1 MCRRSPARFPAAQS
15 PCYNLGALQP
25 PDFGKPD
32 STRIRRAAT
41 LLPLAQLVVGL
52 VGAGALSWPSGWPAA
67 LGFLTGAG
75 IVALGHAAFGWR
87 TSLRPVVVPAGRVFV
102 RLLVG
107 TLLKWLVIGSG
118 LALTMATTGLP
129 AGFVL
134 AGALCALLAYPIL
147 MIWLLR

>member
-1 MCRRSPARFPAAQS
+1 MPACFPVAQS

-25 PDFGKPD
+25 PTFGKPD
-32 STRIRRAAT
+32 SSQIRRAAIA
-41 LLPLAQLVVGL
+41 LPLAQLAVGL
-52 VGAGALSWPSGWPAA
+52 VGAGVLAWPGGWPAA

-75 IVALGHAAFGWR
+75 VVALGHAAFGWR
-87 TSLRPVVVPAGRVFV
+87 TSLRPAVVPAGRVFV

-118 LALTMATTGLP
+118 LALTMATAGLP
-129 AGFVL
+129 TGFLL

>member
-1 MCRRSPARFPAAQS
+1 M
-15 PCYNLGALQP
+15 QP
-25 PDFGKPD
+25 LAPGKSD
-32 STRIRRAAT
+32 YSQLRRAA
-41 LLPLAQLVVGL
+41 LVLPLAQLLVGM
-52 VGAGALSWPSGWPAA
+52 VGAGVAAWSGGWGAA
-67 LGFLTGAG
+67 LGFLAGAA
-75 IVALGHAAFGWR
+75 IVAAGHVVFGWR
-87 TSLRPVVVPAGRVFV
+87 TSLRPAIAPAGRVFV
-102 RLLVG
+102 RLLLG

>member
-1 MCRRSPARFPAAQS
+1 MKQS

-25 PDFGKPD
+25 PASGKPD
-32 STRIRRAAT
+32 YIQLRRAA
-41 LLPLAQLVVGL
+41 LALPLAQLAVG
-52 VGAGALSWPSGWPAA
+52 
-67 LGFLTGAG
+67 LTGAG
-75 IVALGHAAFGWR
+75 VVAWTGGWTAALAFLAGAGMVAIGQAAFGWR
-87 TSLRPVVVPAGRVFV
+87 TALRPAIVPAGRAFV

-129 AGFVL
+129 EGFVL
-134 AGALCALLAYPIL
+134 AGAVCALLAYPIL